1 VESTG
6 IKFVF
11 LFEIS
16 LILAKIAFC
25 RKDVNLPKHLVAK
38 KNKIYMSEFFLHSL
52 VDMAKGEDLPDPNLP
67 VVEKI
72 RRMVKDENQKVP
84 FVVKLMLGPQQYS
97 VGRVATQLLNEV
109 YGIARELLEN
119 SGLKDERSALRQ
131 AVSLVRFRHKL

>member
-1 VESTG
+1 
-6 IKFVF
+6 
-11 LFEIS
+11 
-16 LILAKIAFC
+16 
-25 RKDVNLPKHLVAK
+25 
-38 KNKIYMSEFFLHSL
+38 MSEFFLHSL